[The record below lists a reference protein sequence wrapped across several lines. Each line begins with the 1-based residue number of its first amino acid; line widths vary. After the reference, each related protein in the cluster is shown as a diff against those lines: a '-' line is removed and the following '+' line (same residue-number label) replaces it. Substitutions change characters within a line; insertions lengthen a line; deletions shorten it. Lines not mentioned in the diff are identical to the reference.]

1 MVRFLQNICS
11 GDTWLFTRFDC
22 YGINKRADLH
32 TTIFHIREIIMENIR
47 IQDDLYTYVNQA
59 KLDEL
64 VIPEDMPVAGG
75 FASLSTDV
83 EKLMINE
90 FNTMCADASYPNE
103 YMANACAL
111 YMMAKDVKRKKKH
124 GIKPALKNLAA
135 LKKITTLRGYNLHA
149 KELLFK
155 GIALPISIA
164 VEPNMK
170 DTTHHCVMVTGPNV
184 ILPDASYYKEGR
196 EQQRDQLLNLW
207 TGFAKQVLAIA
218 GHSEEECEALL
229 KDTLAFD
236 ALVAKYVKSREEW
249 AEYVKMYNPMKTG
262 RVAGMVKPLNL
273 KKLLTDLF
281 GFVPEEIIV
290 AEPRFFKNF
299 KEVFNAETFDAYK
312 NWAYVVTLM
321 GSCSLLSEEL
331 RDLGG
336 AFHRALSGIA
346 ANSVPEKFAYQLASA
361 MYSEPVGLYYGEKY
375 FGEEAKKD
383 ITEIVKQIVATYQ
396 KRIATNEILEQAT
409 KEKAILKLNKMG
421 LKLAYPDRVEEIYN
435 KLVFDKS
442 KSLFDAV
449 SALKRIR
456 LEDNFS
462 KLGKEVDRSH
472 WAMPGHMVNACY
484 DPFVNDITFPAAI
497 LQPPFYS
504 INQTR
509 SENLGG
515 IGAVIGHEISHAF
528 DSNGAKCD
536 ELGNLNNWW
545 TKADEKKFNKKVNAM
560 IKQFDGIELPWGVC
574 NGKFTVSENI
584 ADNGG
589 MAVTLD
595 IMSNSENVSFEEYF
609 SNWARVWCQKAK
621 PEYQALLLQVDVHGP
636 SYLRANMPPRN
647 FPEWYAAFNV
657 KKTDK
662 MYLAPS
668 KRVIIW

>member
-1 MVRFLQNICS
+1 
-11 GDTWLFTRFDC
+11 
-22 YGINKRADLH
+22 
-32 TTIFHIREIIMENIR
+32 MENIR

-59 KLDEL
+59 KLEEL

-75 FASLSTDV
+75 FAALSTDV
-83 EKLMINE
+83 EKLMIGE
-90 FNTMCADASYPNE
+90 FSDMCKAGAYPNAHLE
-103 YMANACAL
+103 RACTLFAL
-111 YMMAKDVKRKKKH
+111 AKDVKRKKKH
-124 GIKPALKNLAA
+124 GIKPALKNLSA
-135 LKKITTLRGYNLHA
+135 LKKISTLRGYNLHA
-149 KELLFK
+149 KELLLK
-155 GIALPISIA
+155 GIAMPLTIM

-170 DTTHHCVMVTGPNV
+170 DTAHHCVMVQGPGV
-184 ILPDASYYKEGR
+184 ILPDVSYYKN
-196 EQQRDQLLNLW
+196 EQQRDALLGMW
-207 TGFAKQVLAIA
+207 SGFAKQVLAIA
-218 GHSEEECEALL
+218 GHSGEEADVLIR
-229 KDTLAFD
+229 DTLAFD
-236 ALVAKYVKSREEW
+236 ALIAKFVKSNEEW
-249 AEYVKMYNPMKTG
+249 SEYTKMYNPMKTG
-262 RVAGMVKPLNL
+262 RLAGMVKPLNL

-290 AEPRFFKNF
+290 AEPRYFKNF
-299 KEVFNAETFDAYK
+299 KEVFNPDTFEMYK
-312 NWAYVVTLM
+312 TWAYVTTLM

-336 AFHRALSGIA
+336 GFRRALSGIA
-346 ANSVPEKFAYQLASA
+346 ASSSAEKFAYQLASSL
-361 MYSEPVGLYYGEKY
+361 YSEPVGLYYGEKY

-396 KRIATNEILEQAT
+396 KRIAHNDILEPAT

-421 LKLAYPDRVEEIYN
+421 LKLAYPDRVEDLYD
-435 KLVFDKS
+435 KLVFDAG
-442 KSLFDAV
+442 KSLFDIV
-449 SALKRIR
+449 TALRKIR
-456 LEDNFS
+456 MEDNFA
-462 KLGKEVDRSH
+462 KLDKEVDRSH

-504 INQTR
+504 IHQTR

-560 IKQFDGIELPWGVC
+560 IKQFDGIELPWGIC

-609 SNWARVWCQKAK
+609 ANWARVWCQKAK

-636 SYLRANMPPRN
+636 CYLRANMPPRN
-647 FPEWYAAFNV
+647 FPEWYETFKV

-668 KRVIIW
+668 KRVVIW

>member
-1 MVRFLQNICS
+1 
-11 GDTWLFTRFDC
+11 
-22 YGINKRADLH
+22 
-32 TTIFHIREIIMENIR
+32 MENIR

-59 KLDEL
+59 KLEEL
-64 VIPEDMPVAGG
+64 VIPADMPVAGG

-83 EKLMINE
+83 EKLMIGE
-90 FNTMCADASYPNE
+90 FNAMCKAASYPNE
-103 YMANACAL
+103 HLARACTL
-111 YMMAKDVKRKKKH
+111 YTLAKDVKRKKKH
-124 GIKPALKNLAA
+124 GIKPVLKHLAI
-135 LKKITTLRGYNLHA
+135 LKKLGTMRSFNLHA
-149 KELLFK
+149 KELLLK
-155 GIALPISIA
+155 DIAMPISIA

-170 DTTHHCVMVTGPNV
+170 DTTHHCVMIQGPSV
-184 ILPDASYYKEGR
+184 ILPDASYYAEGK
-196 EQQRDQLLNLW
+196 EQQRDMLLSMWSNS
-207 TGFAKQVLAIA
+207 TKQVLAIA
-218 GHSEEECEALL
+218 GHSDEEIELL
-229 KDTLAFD
+229 IQDTLAFD
-236 ALVAKYVKSREEW
+236 ALVAKYVKTSEEW
-249 AEYVKMYNPMKTG
+249 SEYTKMYNPMKTG
-262 RVAGMVKPLNL
+262 RFAGMVKPLNL

-281 GFVPEEIIV
+281 GFVPAEIIV
-290 AEPRFFKNF
+290 AEPRYFKNF
-299 KEVFNAETFDAYK
+299 KEIFNQDTFEIYK
-312 NWAYVVTLM
+312 KWAYVITLM

-346 ANSVPEKFAYQLASA
+346 AVSSPEKFAYQLASG
-361 MYSEPVGLYYGEKY
+361 MFSEPVGLYYGEKY

-383 ITEIVKQIVATYQ
+383 IIDIVQRIVATYQ
-396 KRIATNEILEQAT
+396 KRIADNDILEQAT
-409 KEKAILKLNKMG
+409 KEKAILKLSKMG
-421 LKLAYPDRVEEIYN
+421 IKMGYPDRVEEIYS

-442 KSLFDAV
+442 KSLFDIV
-449 SALKRIR
+449 TSLRKIR
-456 LEDNFS
+456 MEENFA
-462 KLGKEVDRSH
+462 KLNKEVDRTH

-545 TKADEKKFNKKVNAM
+545 TKADERKFNKKVNAM
-560 IKQFDGIELPWGVC
+560 IKQFDGIELPWGTV

-595 IMSNSENVSFEEYF
+595 IMSNSNGVSFEEYF
-609 SNWARVWCQKAK
+609 TNWAKVWCQKAK

-636 SYLRANMPPRN
+636 CCLRANMPPRN

-657 KKTDK
+657 KKTDG

>member
-1 MVRFLQNICS
+1 
-11 GDTWLFTRFDC
+11 
-22 YGINKRADLH
+22 
-32 TTIFHIREIIMENIR
+32 MEKIR
-47 IQDDLYTYVNQA
+47 IQDDLYTYVNQD
-59 KLDEL
+59 KLNEL

-75 FASLSTDV
+75 FAALGTDV
-83 EKLMINE
+83 EKLMIGE
-90 FNTMCADASYPNE
+90 FNAMCADATYPNE
-103 YMANACAL
+103 HMARACTL
-111 YMMAKDVKRKKKH
+111 YRLAKDVKRKKKH
-124 GIKPALKNLAA
+124 GIKPALKNLAI
-135 LKKITTLRGYNLHA
+135 LKKVGSLRSFNLRA
-149 KELLFK
+149 KELALR
-155 GIALPISIA
+155 GIATPLNIM

-170 DTTHHCVMVTGPNV
+170 DTTHHCVMIQGPSV

-196 EQQRDQLLNLW
+196 EQQKEMMLNLW
-207 TGFAKQVLAIA
+207 SGFAKQVLAIA
-218 GHSEEECEALL
+218 GHSQEECDALL

-236 ALVAKYVKSREEW
+236 ALVAKYVKSQEEW
-249 AEYVKMYNPMKTG
+249 SEYVKMYNPMKTG

-273 KKLLTDLF
+273 KKVLVDLF

-299 KEVFNAETFDAYK
+299 KEVFNADTFEMYK
-312 NWAYVVTLM
+312 NWAYVTTLM

-336 AFHRALSGIA
+336 AFRRALSGIA
-346 ANSVPEKFAYQLASA
+346 ANSSAEKFAYQLASGL
-361 MYSEPVGLYYGEKY
+361 YSEPVGLYYGEKY

-383 ITEIVKQIVATYQ
+383 ITEIVQQIVATYQ
-396 KRIATNEILEQAT
+396 KRIATNDILEQAT
-409 KEKAILKLNKMG
+409 KDKAILKLSKMG
-421 LKLAYPDRVEEIYN
+421 LKLGYPDRVEEIYS
-435 KLVFDKS
+435 KLVFDES
-442 KSLFDAV
+442 KSLFDIV
-449 SALKRIR
+449 RSLSRIR
-456 LEDNFS
+456 MEENFA
-462 KLGKEVDRSH
+462 KLGKEVDRTH

-545 TKADEKKFNKKVNAM
+545 TKADERKFNKKVGAM

-595 IMSNSENVSFEEYF
+595 IMSHSENVSFEEYF
-609 SNWARVWCQKAK
+609 ANWARVWCQKAK

-636 SYLRANMPPRN
+636 NILRANMPPRN

-657 KKTDK
+657 KKTDG

>member
-1 MVRFLQNICS
+1 
-11 GDTWLFTRFDC
+11 
-22 YGINKRADLH
+22 
-32 TTIFHIREIIMENIR
+32 MEKIR

-64 VIPEDMPVAGG
+64 VIPADMPVAGG
-75 FASLSTDV
+75 FATLSTDV
-83 EKLMINE
+83 EKLMISE
-90 FNTMCADASYPNE
+90 FNTMSKEANYPNE
-103 YMANACAL
+103 HLARACTLFAL
-111 YMMAKDVKRKKKH
+111 AKDVKRKKKH
-124 GIKPALKNLAA
+124 GIKPALKNLSI
-135 LKKITTLRGYNLHA
+135 LKKLNSLRGYNLHA
-149 KELLFK
+149 KELILK
-155 GIALPISIA
+155 GISMPVSIA

-170 DTTHHCVMVTGPNV
+170 DTTHHCVMIQGPGV
-184 ILPDASYYKEGR
+184 ILPDASYYAEGK
-196 EQQRDQLLNLW
+196 EQQRDMLLNLW
-207 TGFAKQVLAIA
+207 SGSAKQVLALA
-218 GHSEEECEALL
+218 GHSEEEVEKLIR
-229 KDTLAFD
+229 DTLAFD
-236 ALVAKYVKSREEW
+236 ALVAKYVKSNEEW
-249 AEYVKMYNPMKTG
+249 SEYTKMYNPMKTG

-290 AEPRFFKNF
+290 AEPRYFKHF
-299 KEVFNAETFDAYK
+299 KEVFNQDTFEMYK
-312 NWAYVVTLM
+312 NWAYVLTLM
-321 GSCSLLSEEL
+321 NGCSLLSEEL

-336 AFHRALSGIA
+336 AFYRALSGIA
-346 ANSVPEKFAYQLASA
+346 AVSSAEKFAYQLASG

-383 ITEIVKQIVATYQ
+383 IIDIVRQIVATYQ
-396 KRIATNEILEQAT
+396 KRIATNDILEQAT
-409 KEKAILKLNKMG
+409 KDKAILKLSKMG
-421 LKLAYPDRVEEIYN
+421 IKMGYPDRVEDLYT
-435 KLVFDKS
+435 KLVFDES
-442 KSLFDAV
+442 KSLYDIV
-449 SALKRIR
+449 RALKQIR
-456 LEDNFS
+456 MEENFA
-462 KLGKEVDRSH
+462 KLGQEVDRSH

-504 INQTR
+504 IHQTR

-545 TKADEKKFNKKVNAM
+545 TKSDERKFNKKVNAM
-560 IKQFDGIELPWGVC
+560 IRQFDGIELPWGTV

-636 SYLRANMPPRN
+636 AYLRANMPPRN
-647 FPEWYAAFNV
+647 FPEWYAAFGV
-657 KKTDK
+657 KKSDK

-668 KRVIIW
+668 KRVVIW

>member
-1 MVRFLQNICS
+1 
-11 GDTWLFTRFDC
+11 
-22 YGINKRADLH
+22 
-32 TTIFHIREIIMENIR
+32 MEKIR

-64 VIPEDMPVAGG
+64 VIPDDMPVAGG
-75 FASLSTDV
+75 FAALNTDV
-83 EKLMINE
+83 EKLMIGE
-90 FNTMCADASYPNE
+90 FNDMCASKAYPNE
-103 YMANACAL
+103 YMERACTL
-111 YMMAKDVKRKKKH
+111 YTLARDVKRKKKH
-124 GIKPALKNLAA
+124 GIKPALKHLAV
-135 LKKITTLRGYNLHA
+135 LKKLGTLRSFNLRA
-149 KELLFK
+149 KELTMK
-155 GIALPISIA
+155 GIAMPLSIM

-170 DTTHHCVMVTGPNV
+170 DTTHHCVMVQDPSV
-184 ILPDASYYKEGR
+184 ILPDASYYKEGK
-196 EQQRDQLLNLW
+196 EQQRDQLLALW
-207 TGFAKQVLAIA
+207 SNFAKQVLLIA
-218 GHSEEECEALL
+218 GHSEEESGALL
-229 KDTLAFD
+229 QDTLTFD
-236 ALVAKYVKSREEW
+236 GLIAKYVKTSEEW
-249 AEYVKMYNPMKTG
+249 SEYVKMYNPMKTG
-262 RVAGMVKPLNL
+262 RLAGMVKPMNL

-290 AEPRFFKNF
+290 AEPRYFKNF
-299 KEVFNAETFDAYK
+299 KEVFNGDTFEMYK
-312 NWAYVVTLM
+312 HWAYVVTLM
-321 GSCSLLSEEL
+321 ASCSLLSEEL

-336 AFHRALSGIA
+336 AFRRALSGIA
-346 ANSVPEKFAYQLASA
+346 ASSTAEKFAYQLASG

-375 FGEEAKKD
+375 FGEAAKKD

-396 KRIATNEILEQAT
+396 KRIETNDILEPAT
-409 KEKAILKLNKMG
+409 KEKAILKLSKMG
-421 LKLAYPDRVEEIYN
+421 LKLGYPDRVEEIYD
-435 KLVFDKS
+435 KLIFDPS

-449 SALKRIR
+449 STLRSIR
-456 LEDNFS
+456 MEENFA
-462 KLGKEVDRSH
+462 KLGKEVDRTH

-497 LQPPFYS
+497 LQAPFYS

-545 TKADEKKFNKKVNAM
+545 TKADERKFNKKVNAM
-560 IKQFDGIELPWGVC
+560 IKQFDGIELPWGTV

-609 SNWARVWCQKAK
+609 TNWARVWCQKAK

-636 SYLRANMPPRN
+636 CYLRANMPPRN

-657 KKTDK
+657 KKTDG
-662 MYLAPS
+662 MYIAPS
-668 KRVIIW
+668 KRVVIW